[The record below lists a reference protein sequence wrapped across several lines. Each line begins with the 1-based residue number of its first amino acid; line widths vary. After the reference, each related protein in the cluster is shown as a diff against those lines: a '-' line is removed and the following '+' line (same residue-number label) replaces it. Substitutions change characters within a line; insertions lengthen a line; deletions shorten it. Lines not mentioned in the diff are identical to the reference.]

1 MWILGKWA
9 FEVNITTIKIN
20 SDAWTFSSRVR
31 ERFLKN
37 VCLTKL
43 IPVSLLMEKEKAAAA
58 KNKETDENKEHITNE
73 DAIARGDNLRPW

>member
-9 FEVNITTIKIN
+9 FKINITSKIN

-31 ERFLKN
+31 ERLLKN
-37 VCLTKL
+37 FCLTKL
-43 IPVSLLMEKEKAAAA
+43 IPVSLLMEKEKAAAS
-58 KNKETDENKEHITNE
+58 KNKETDENKEQIINE